1 MNPLLLKVLGGLA
14 ALALLSGGAALAVK
28 SVYDKG
34 YAAAEAE
41 CKAKGEAQ
49 AAAIQQALNDVSRD
63 YEALRQKADRVRTE
77 RTNTVREIYREVP
90 APPIECA
97 PDTRALRLLD
107 AAISDADPSVK
118 R

>member
-1 MNPLLLKVLGGLA
+1 MIPLQYKLIGLVV

-41 CKAKGEAQ
+41 CKAKGDAQ
-49 AAAIQQALNDVSRD
+49 AQAIQQALNDVSRD
-63 YEALRQKADRVRTE
+63 YEALRQKADKVRTE

-107 AAISDADPSVK
+107 AAISDANP
-118 R
+118 